1 MERSSSPPL
10 SLLLLLSALAVVC
23 SAVEPPQITVKPDV
37 APESLPIN
45 YIQEVGSC
53 SYEVTVATS
62 CSSPSFIT
70 DEIGVLFGDSHGN
83 QIVEKKLS
91 NGDKVFDSCN
101 TDRFVLN
108 DRPCS
113 VQISYMY
120 IYKDGAD
127 DWLPNS
133 VEISGSG
140 IKPLLFIFKSSI
152 PSNTWF
158 GFDLRQYPFLSPP
171 SYNPYPPFPSLSPP
185 PPPPPP
191 HPLPPPPE
199 PILSPPPPPKPV
211 LPPPSPPPPPPH
223 PLPPPPEPIFSP
235 PPPPKPVLPPSPPPP
250 PPPSSSSKISGL
262 KLAKVS
268 VVLGLLFALL

>member
-10 SLLLLLSALAVVC
+10 LLLLLLSSLAVVC
-23 SAVEPPQITVKPDV
+23 SAVEPPQITVKPDI
-37 APESLPIN
+37 APQSLPIN

-140 IKPLLFIFKSSI
+140 IKPLLFILKSSI
-152 PSNTWF
+152 PRNNWF
-158 GFDLRQYPFLSPP
+158 GFDLRQYPFPSPP
-171 SYNPYPPFPSLSPP
+171 SYNPSPPFPSLSPP

-191 HPLPPPPE
+191 PPPHHPLPPPPE
-199 PILSPPPPPKPV
+199 PILPPPPPPKPV
-211 LPPPSPPPPPPH
+211 L
-223 PLPPPPEPIFSP
+223 
-235 PPPPKPVLPPSPPPP
+235 PPPP